1 MGIHFVWDFVFFGF
15 CGFHE
20 EVFQFFQFWTSSKK
34 NKICGEKEKRVSG
47 AKKVI
52 NFWERKKSPSREWR
66 IENSL
71 SQWLTGFELLG
82 IPYFWANYSDLS
94 RGHPKW
100 WFSKGIPSKIPE
112 TFRFR
117 NYMNYCNLARYLV
130 GKMKIQTFF
139 FRVCSDGWVR
149 KLGPLLEVGCTLEV
163 STAPLCWN
171 RWLRVE

>member
-34 NKICGEKEKRVSG
+34 KQNLWRKGKTGVR
-47 AKKVI
+47 
-52 NFWERKKSPSREWR
+52 RKKSDQLLGTKKVPFTGMKN
-66 IENSL
+66 ENSL

-139 FRVCSDGWVR
+139 FRVCSDG
-149 KLGPLLEVGCTLEV
+149 
-163 STAPLCWN
+163 
-171 RWLRVE
+171 